1 MPLPPAIPRG
11 QRFDDPAIPDDLVL
25 FRGLDPKASRN
36 AQVYNPVPSNVVPKG
51 AIHTDELSTRT
62 ELLAIQ
68 AQYPNWKIATL
79 TAGDARK
86 AGYMLMRDP
95 NDSTHIL
102 LYDKNNPDR
111 RASASIAQTLANA
124 ARII

>member
-1 MPLPPAIPRG
+1 MVNALTILPFLTTWFFFVGLIQKPVGTPKFITPFPAMLCPRE
-11 QRFDDPAIPDDLVL
+11 QSA
-25 FRGLDPKASRN
+25 PK
-36 AQVYNPVPSNVVPKG
+36 
-51 AIHTDELSTRT
+51 ELSTRT

-68 AQYPNWKIATL
+68 AQYPNWKIATF
-79 TAGDARK
+79 TAVDARK
-86 AGYMLMRDP
+86 AGYILMRDL

-111 RASASIAQTLANA
+111 RAGASITQTLANA